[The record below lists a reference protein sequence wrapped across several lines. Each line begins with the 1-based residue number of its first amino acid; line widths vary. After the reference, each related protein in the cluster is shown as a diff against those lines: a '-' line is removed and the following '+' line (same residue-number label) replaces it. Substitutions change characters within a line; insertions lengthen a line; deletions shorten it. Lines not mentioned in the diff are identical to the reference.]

1 MSYEYVNVAHER
13 HKHITINLYYSKTM
27 AEELKTVAKFSDA
40 MSAHITAGML
50 NENGIPAAVFGENS
64 SYVSLNYVDPVEVKV
79 NAADYDAAMAL
90 LAQNDKA

>member
-1 MSYEYVNVAHER
+1 
-13 HKHITINLYYSKTM
+13 M

-64 SYVSLNYVDPVEVKV
+64 SYVSLN
-79 NAADYDAAMAL
+79 L
-90 LAQNDKA
+90 LIPWRSR

>member
-1 MSYEYVNVAHER
+1 
-13 HKHITINLYYSKTM
+13 M
-27 AEELKTVAKFSDA
+27 AEELKTVAKFST

>member
-1 MSYEYVNVAHER
+1 
-13 HKHITINLYYSKTM
+13 M

-64 SYVSLNYVDPVEVKV
+64 SYVSLNYVDP
-79 NAADYDAAMAL
+79 DYDAAMAL